1 MTWGRGLKN
10 RFSHFRDSIF
20 LSAILLEE
28 WNHCAVTK
36 AIFILFFE
44 NKQSWLNW
52 MLQSNCMKPLL
63 EIYTAN
69 NERKKSDNLFLWI
82 KMTCDWIDLFSAVPV
97 VSGASSSVVNST
109 TVLPSGN
116 YMTNAAVYTLFC
128 LCKKKKKKNI
138 YIYIYICLQNSRI
151 ILINE
156 SLKEKTA
163 IVPRDLSVNKFDV
176 IWVAA
181 KLALICTSRAPWI
194 FWYNF
199 IVTVLRIKSCGILH
213 VDNFSASSQECTFFV

>member
-1 MTWGRGLKN
+1 MSEKRAITCFFESKWRVTELICFQRFLLFQVLHRRLWNLQLHFPQVTTWQMQQLY
-10 RFSHFRDSIF
+10 
-20 LSAILLEE
+20 
-28 WNHCAVTK
+28 
-36 AIFILFFE
+36 FIL
-44 NKQSWLNW
+44 
-52 MLQSNCMKPLL
+52 PL
-63 EIYTAN
+63 E
-69 NERKKSDNLFLWI
+69 
-82 KMTCDWIDLFSAVPV
+82 
-97 VSGASSSVVNST
+97 
-109 TVLPSGN
+109 
-116 YMTNAAVYTLFC
+116 
-128 LCKKKKKKNI
+128 KKN
-138 YIYIYICLQNSRI
+138 LQNSWI

-213 VDNFSASSQECTFFV
+213 VDNFSAPSQECTFFV